1 MVLETDR
8 LGAILIKSGKLN
20 AGQLATAI
28 EGQKRGGELLGDTCV
43 RLGYV
48 SAEDIARALSQQ
60 LGIPYFELGED
71 FRLEQE
77 EVQLVPEQMA
87 RKYCL
92 IPLTKKGGGVAV
104 TLVMKDPLDIEA
116 VETVR
121 ALTNR
126 EVHKAVSTE
135 TRIRSVIDRFYREDA
150 HIERSLRDIVELEAA
165 ETGVVETGESDADQ
179 LRVQA
184 NDAPVVRFVNLLL
197 MEAVRD
203 RASDIHFEP
212 EEKTVSVRFRVDG
225 LLKDVTPPPRHL
237 YPAIVTRIK
246 ILSEMDIAERRLP
259 LDGRFKFN
267 VSGRMI
273 DIRVSSLPEV
283 FGEKIVLRVLDR
295 DSMLVNMTDIGFE
308 GDTLERFEKVL
319 QMPNGIVLLTG
330 PTGSGKTTTLYSA
343 LNMLKNRTKNIQTV
357 EDPVEYLL
365 EGVNQMQIQPRIG
378 LDFASALRSILRQDP
393 DIILIGEIRDLETAR
408 IAMRA
413 SLTGHLVLSTLH
425 TNDAP
430 SAFSRLTDIGIE
442 PYLIAS
448 TVRLVV
454 SQRLVR
460 VLCPHCKDPEQP
472 DEDILRVSTAV
483 FPDAQDW
490 SYMRAVGCN
499 KCGSLGFR
507 GRTAIVELLP
517 VSDPIREMILDG
529 TKEVV
534 FKQRA
539 VGLGMEPLLTNGL
552 RKVRDGITTVGE
564 VLGVCPLTEAL

>member
-1 MVLETDR
+1 MESER

-20 AGQLATAI
+20 VGQLATAI
-28 EGQKRGGELLGDTCV
+28 EGQKRYGELLGDACV
-43 RLGYV
+43 KLGYV
-48 SAEDIARALSQQ
+48 SAEDIARALAQQ
-60 LGIPYFELGED
+60 LNIPYFELGED
-71 FRLEQE
+71 FSLEQDE
-77 EVQLVPEQMA
+77 ARLIPEQIA

-92 IPLTKKGGGVAV
+92 IPLAKKGGGVAV
-104 TLVMKDPLDIEA
+104 TLVMKDPLDMEG

-126 EVHKAVSTE
+126 EVHKAVSTGD
-135 TRIRSVIDRFYREDA
+135 RIVSVIDRFYREEA
-150 HIERSLRDIVELEAA
+150 HIEQSLQDIVELESAGMELAA
-165 ETGVVETGESDADQ
+165 SGDADAEQ

-212 EEKTVSVRFRVDG
+212 AEKTVSVRFRVDG

-283 FGEKIVLRVLDR
+283 FGEKLVLRVLDR
-295 DSMLVNMTDIGFE
+295 DSLMVDMRKIGFE
-308 GDTLERFEKVL
+308 AETMARFEKVL
-319 QMPNGIVLLTG
+319 AMPNGIVLLTG
-330 PTGSGKTTTLYSA
+330 PTGSGKTTTLYRA
-343 LNMLKNRTKNIQTV
+343 LNMLKDRTKNIQTV
-357 EDPVEYLL
+357 EDPVEYLI
-365 EGVNQMQIQPRIG
+365 EGINQMQIRSRIG

-393 DIILIGEIRDLETAR
+393 DVILIGEVRDLETAR

-442 PYLIAS
+442 PYLTAS
-448 TVRLVV
+448 TIRLVI

-460 VLCPHCKDPEQP
+460 VLCPDCKEQTAV
-472 DEDILRVSTAV
+472 DEDVLRIATAV
-483 FPDAQDW
+483 FPDAREW
-490 SYMRAVGCN
+490 HYMQAVGCG
-499 KCGSLGFR
+499 KCGSLGFH
-507 GRTAIVELLP
+507 GRTAIVEFLP
-517 VSDPIREMILDG
+517 VSDPVREMVLDG

-534 FKQRA
+534 LRERV
-539 VGLGMEPLLTNGL
+539 VGLGMEPLLANGL
-552 RKVRDGITTVGE
+552 RKVRDGVTTVGE
-564 VLGVCPLTEAL
+564 VLGVCPLTETL